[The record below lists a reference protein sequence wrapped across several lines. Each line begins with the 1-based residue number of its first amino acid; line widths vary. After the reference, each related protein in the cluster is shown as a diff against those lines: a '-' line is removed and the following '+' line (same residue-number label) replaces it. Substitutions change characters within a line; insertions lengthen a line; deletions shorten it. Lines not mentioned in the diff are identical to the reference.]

1 MVDGLSERDDVVA
14 YVSEAENSAA
24 EAENRS
30 CIHEYEENRASIQQ
44 DSLKYYKKFRNA
56 ALTKSA

>member
-1 MVDGLSERDDVVA
+1 MMLLLMFLITSDQN
-14 YVSEAENSAA
+14 VS

-30 CIHEYEENRASIQQ
+30 CIHEYEENIASIQQ
-44 DSLKYYKKFRNA
+44 DSLKSFKKFRNA